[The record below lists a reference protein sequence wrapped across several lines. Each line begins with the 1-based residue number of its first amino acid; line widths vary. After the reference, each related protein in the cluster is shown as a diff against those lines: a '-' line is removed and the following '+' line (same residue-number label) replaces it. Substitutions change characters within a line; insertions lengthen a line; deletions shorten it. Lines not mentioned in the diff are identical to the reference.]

1 MRVYNKLGS
10 VRCFT
15 GIPWQASHHPI
26 KCLCRF
32 PDSVQNLR
40 REYSEVL
47 LPEGAPEAWQDRATL
62 WNAVEAVELLLDE
75 PTEGIQPNI
84 VQQIEDALLR
94 VRTELG
100 VAILIVEQNLDFAW
114 SFADRY
120 FVMQRGRIGSQGRTA
135 DHSADEVAHLVH
147 I

>member
-1 MRVYNKLGS
+1 LAGQPS
-10 VRCFT
+10 
-15 GIPWQASHHPI
+15 
-26 KCLCRF
+26 L
-32 PDSVQNLR
+32 
-40 REYSEVL
+40 
-47 LPEGAPEAWQDRATL
+47 
-62 WNAVEAVELLLDE
+62 LLLDE

-120 FVMQRGRIGSQGRTA
+120 FVMQRGRIVKQGKTA
-135 DHSADEVAHLVH
+135 EDSADTVAHLVH
-147 I
+147 V